1 MRNLK
6 IAAKVL
12 VLIIVAALIP
22 IAVLCA
28 LSILESRNIIN
39 QMAREALEAT
49 TLSKADAVNTF
60 FETYKEVTEYLAAE
74 VAISE
79 YYKNPSL
86 QTEKTLVEFLVHLKE
101 DFKQIDFVQVGFEDG
116 KFFRNVAMKEE
127 NYDPR
132 TRDWYKL
139 AMANPDRVVQ
149 SLTNTPT
156 RTPMSSPLQRQ

>member
-22 IAVLCA
+22 LAVLCA

-39 QMAREALEAT
+39 QMAREALETT

-86 QTEKTLVEFLVHLKE
+86 QTEKTLW
-101 DFKQIDFVQVGFEDG
+101 
-116 KFFRNVAMKEE
+116 N
-127 NYDPR
+127 
-132 TRDWYKL
+132 
-139 AMANPDRVVQ
+139 
-149 SLTNTPT
+149 SLFI
-156 RTPMSSPLQRQ
+156 